1 MTTYTFPTLANPAA
15 LTEQELRV
23 ELERVNHQVLTLVSQ
38 LNTLSEQFNAH
49 RSVLMGISSSMARIV
64 VERMKK
70 DKGDVNSIIDE
81 IIRTNIIMVPQG
93 GSGGVH

>member
-1 MTTYTFPTLANPAA
+1 MTTHAFPTLANPAA
-15 LTEQELRV
+15 LNEQELRE
-23 ELERVNHQVLTLVSQ
+23 ELERANHQVLTLVSQ

-49 RSVLMGISSSMARIV
+49 RSVLMVISSDMARVV

-81 IIRTNIIMVPQG
+81 IIRKNVITMPQAGQG
-93 GSGGVH
+93 GLH